1 MLHPAL
7 RLLFAASLG
16 AGLVLPGSAQEQG
29 PSSPTSAL
37 PVGQWMLL
45 DRVEIVA
52 NTDCITLRALDR
64 KVNRDTRMTGT
75 DTREAYMA
83 LRTKIALEN
92 VNELLKRQAGEDLGF
107 DKELVKAR
115 VNDIWDDRVDQQGGV
130 TRATKQ
136 LTENSQSVL
145 EKREEIES
153 TIYTSSWTMSVLGR
167 ESGPGGRPMF
177 DRYARPGQLRQ
188 RYERMKLTGL
198 DVTQALGP
206 AGATAA
212 QYQLQILLVTP
223 RQLGGVEQAR
233 DKALEIRAALDADA
247 VDWEDALATFGAFQ
261 DSIQQVDQETLV
273 RVLDPGNGVLAAF
286 AEEAEEEAYSP
297 VLTFAR
303 PDSTGQRRPEGFAIY
318 KLLGRTPAFVPDFE
332 QEGVQQVLRDF
343 LQLQGDSQRY
353 ETGLEELRAKAYV
366 WYPGIERERAEAEAA
381 LEDREKQIQE
391 AREQNEAKQAAEEGK
406 KPANSADSGADS
418 LPEGGSAPADAPA
431 PGADGR

>member
-1 MLHPAL
+1 MLNPASW
-7 RLLFAASLG
+7 LLLATSIGAA
-16 AGLVLPGSAQEQG
+16 
-29 PSSPTSAL
+29 AL
-37 PVGQWMLL
+37 PPAPTQDEEPSVPVPAPVAGQWMLS
-45 DRVEIVA
+45 DRVEIVV

-64 KVNRDTRMTGT
+64 KVNRDSRMTGT

-107 DKELVKAR
+107 DKALVKAR
-115 VNDIWDDRVDQQGGV
+115 VNDIWDDRVDQEGGV
-130 TRATKQ
+130 TRATKK
-136 LTENSQSVL
+136 LTDESESVL

-177 DRYARPGQLRQ
+177 DRYVRPGQLRQ

-198 DVTQALGP
+198 EVVQALGD

-212 QYQLQILLVTP
+212 QYQLQILLITP

-233 DKALEIRAALDADA
+233 EKALEIRAALDADA

-261 DSIQQVDQETLV
+261 DNIQQVDQETLV
-273 RVLDPGNGVLAAF
+273 RMLDPGNGVLAAF

-297 VLTFAR
+297 VMTFAR

-318 KLLGRTPAFVPDFE
+318 KLLGRTPAFVPEFG
-332 QEGVQQVLRDF
+332 QEGVQKVLRQY
-343 LQLQGDSQRY
+343 LEYKGDTQRY
-353 ETGLEELRAKAYV
+353 EAGLEKLRAKAYV

-381 LEDREKQIQE
+381 QEDRERQIQE
-391 AREQNEAKQAAEEGK
+391 AREQNEAKQAEEKGE
-406 KPANSADSGADS
+406 KPANSADPSSSGSSQGA
-418 LPEGGSAPADAPA
+418 PEPPPA
-431 PGADGR
+431 PDGR